1 MDWDKLLET
10 TKDALKDMLA
20 EESAAIAEDKARL
33 EIIAGDI
40 VGYLKL
46 KMTGDAEEERNADRI
61 LRHLKMEAQLL
72 AARHEVK
79 AKRIVAVKVELIA
92 RTALALLRAGIKAAL

>member
-1 MDWDKLLET
+1 MNWDNLLET
-10 TKDALKDMLA
+10 TKEALRELLR
-20 EESAAIAEDKARL
+20 EESAAAADDTARI
-33 EIIAGDI
+33 EIIAGDV

-46 KMTGDAEEERNADRI
+46 KMTGDAEEERNADRL
-61 LRHLKMEAQLL
+61 LRHLKVEARVL
-72 AARHEVK
+72 ASRHEVK